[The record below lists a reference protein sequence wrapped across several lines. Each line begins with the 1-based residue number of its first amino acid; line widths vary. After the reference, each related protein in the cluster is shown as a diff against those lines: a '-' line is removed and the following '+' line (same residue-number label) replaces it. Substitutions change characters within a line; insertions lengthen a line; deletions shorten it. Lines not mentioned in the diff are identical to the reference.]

1 MIENKEVHESY
12 GMVGFS
18 RTTCRPGV
26 NLFGSA
32 IKHANIITLRIKRAT
47 KERSLH
53 EDRYYG
59 GESLIEVAMSQNQ
72 FAEAI
77 TAMNVG
83 DGVPCTIQRIGRTGI
98 EDCPEETV
106 RQVFEQ
112 EFKEHCTEIT
122 EAAVG
127 LISKAE
133 RMLEQKTVRKSELK
147 ELIVVLRRLST
158 ELNSNLPFV
167 NSQFNEAMD
176 KIVTDG
182 KSTVEAY
189 ILHRL
194 TELGSKALGKEIN
207 DSDELPAITVQGT
220 LG

>member
-1 MIENKEVHESY
+1 MSSETHESY

-18 RTTCRPGV
+18 RTSCRPGV

-32 IKHANIITLRIKRAT
+32 IKHANIITLRIKQAK
-47 KERSLH
+47 KERSLN

-83 DGVPCTIQRIGRTGI
+83 DGVPCTIRRIGKTGVA
-98 EDCPEETV
+98 DCPEETV

-112 EFKEHCTEIT
+112 EFKQHCAEIV
-122 EAAVG
+122 EAAAG
-127 LISKAE
+127 LVSKAGKI
-133 RMLEQKTVRKSELK
+133 LEQKTVKKSELK
-147 ELIVVLRRLST
+147 ELISVLRKLSI
-158 ELNSNLPFV
+158 ELNCNLPFV
-167 NSQFNEAMD
+167 GSQFNDAMD

-182 KSTVEAY
+182 KNTVEAY

-194 TELGSKALGKEIN
+194 TELGTKALSKEID
-207 DSDELPAITVQGT
+207 DSNELPAITFQST